1 MQTYLPLIQTM
12 LSEWYLVTLNN
23 PLYAGALVASAWL
36 FTAILYSI
44 RIGGIKRANTASE
57 KNSIESLNEL
67 QKRLQ
72 DTQEELTAADLQMEK
87 AASTAQE
94 ETQRALTLE
103 QLIYQRNK
111 QIADMIQLLATNFDL
126 GERPLLAT
134 EDVKADQLWQ
144 QHTKVITLLIERLR
158 TEQQAKKELQQ
169 TCQAETAKLAEKE
182 VLLDALQSTLDTHGT
197 QLSKLERALE
207 EQKTILQQQD
217 NAQQVLS
224 DTLKNYKPV
233 ITSPAELIQ
242 EAVKP
247 AIQFAA
253 SPKPVESFFTPAA
266 PQSPVV
272 ETPTIAVQIPPVT
285 PIKTMEAI
293 KPVLP
298 ANKPE
303 APSEEP
309 SYASLDL
316 EQQPVT
322 ATKGSLGKIKNLF
335 GKKQT
340 PVKTEPQWAETKPVE
355 TEVLPMPEPE
365 LAIKEVQKAPG
376 KLQGFY
382 SKFKSKNK

>member
-217 NAQQVLS
+217 NVQQVLS

>member
-1 MQTYLPLIQTM
+1 MQTYLPLIQAM

-111 QIADMIQLLATNFDL
+111 QIADMIQLLATNFDM

-144 QHTKVITLLIERLR
+144 QHTKAITLLIERLR

-182 VLLDALQSTLDTHGT
+182 VLLEALQSTLDTHST
-197 QLSKLERALE
+197 QLSQLERALA

-224 DTLKNYKPV
+224 DTLKNYKSV

-242 EAVKP
+242 AAVKP

-285 PIKTMEAI
+285 PNKRIDTIKS
-293 KPVLP
+293 VLP
-298 ANKPE
+298 SSKPE
-303 APSEEP
+303 APSKET

-322 ATKGSLGKIKNLF
+322 ATQGSLGKIKNLF

-340 PVKTEPQWAETKPVE
+340 PVKTEPQWAEPKPVE
-355 TEVLPMPEPE
+355 PEALPMPEPE
-365 LAIKEVQKAPG
+365 LAIKEVQKAPS

>member
-134 EDVKADQLWQ
+134 DDVKADQLWQ

-217 NAQQVLS
+217 NVQQVLS